1 MVMPREWEGGLQLKN
16 KVVKNQLGM
25 SLIELTIAIGLTG
38 ILSLVVV
45 RSLKISKIAEKDL
58 TVNQEVKEIS
68 DKIAFYLSNKDA
80 CKNTLENLDPYG
92 ESGISIIRNA
102 AGDPVWDS
110 STDIYGSLGLE
121 IEDISLMDYAGM
133 SDGTNLIDGERGSTN
148 MMITFKPVKSSSY
161 KNRAPKVKIMLSVV
175 THSST
180 GNIISCFTTSS
191 SVGSLWTRREDNPT
205 DILYL
210 NGRLG
215 IGTDPTEAMD
225 VVGGAQVQN
234 AGGDFIRLN
243 VNDSDY
249 EIMVNNAKPIE
260 FRNISQGRKMDV
272 DMGNLSLDRHLKLG
286 NTGEPCTP
294 AITGSLRYVAN
305 TIQYCRDSAWRSM
318 SYE

>member
-1 MVMPREWEGGLQLKN
+1 LKN

-133 SDGTNLIDGERGSTN
+133 SDGTNLI
-148 MMITFKPVKSSSY
+148 
-161 KNRAPKVKIMLSVV
+161 
-175 THSST
+175 
-180 GNIISCFTTSS
+180 
-191 SVGSLWTRREDNPT
+191 
-205 DILYL
+205 
-210 NGRLG
+210 
-215 IGTDPTEAMD
+215 
-225 VVGGAQVQN
+225 
-234 AGGDFIRLN
+234 
-243 VNDSDY
+243 
-249 EIMVNNAKPIE
+249 
-260 FRNISQGRKMDV
+260 
-272 DMGNLSLDRHLKLG
+272 
-286 NTGEPCTP
+286 
-294 AITGSLRYVAN
+294 
-305 TIQYCRDSAWRSM
+305 
-318 SYE
+318 